1 MEDHKQLFNR
11 ASFPAAHLVEHD
23 TSMNEELDEVIAG
36 GVRARVA
43 LVPSWQTAI
52 AFTGVA
58 VVALAG
64 LAVFA
69 LGVMFV
75 RMAPGRHFLSD
86 LLFSF
91 VLVGLV
97 AMALYAAL
105 GLHPIVIERHLDE
118 HIERLDEVVQTAGD
132 KLVAIGEIG
141 LDLYRE
147 DPQFERQQVM
157 LEAQPRLAKRYDL
170 PVILHSRR
178 THDKL
183 AMHLKRIDLPRTGV
197 VHGFSG
203 SLQQAQRFIELGY
216 KIGVGGTITYPR
228 ASKTRE
234 VMAQLPLSAL
244 LLETDAPDMPLNGFQ
259 GQPNRPEQ
267 VVRVFDVLC
276 ELRPEPADVIADAL
290 YRNTTA
296 LFDF

>member
-1 MEDHKQLFNR
+1 MHCFVDTHCHFD
-11 ASFPAAHLVEHD
+11 FP
-23 TSMNEELDEVIAG
+23 
-36 GVRARVA
+36 
-43 LVPSWQTAI
+43 P
-52 AFTGVA
+52 FTGDEEQSIARAAEAGVQA
-58 VVALAG
+58 IIVPAIEAANFERVLNLAQHHC
-64 LAVFA
+64 AI
-69 LGVMFV
+69 
-75 RMAPGRHFLSD
+75 
-86 LLFSF
+86 
-91 VLVGLV
+91 
-97 AMALYAAL
+97 YAAL

-118 HIERLDEVVQTAGD
+118 HIEKLDVVLQTAGN

-141 LDLYRE
+141 LDLWRD
-147 DPQFERQQVM
+147 DPQFERQQA
-157 LEAQPRLAKRYDL
+157 LLDAQLRLAKRHDL

-267 VVRVFDVLC
+267 AARVFTTLC
-276 ELRPEPADVIADAL
+276 ELREEPEALIAGAL
-290 YRNTTA
+290 LENTRS
-296 LFDF
+296 LFGVTL